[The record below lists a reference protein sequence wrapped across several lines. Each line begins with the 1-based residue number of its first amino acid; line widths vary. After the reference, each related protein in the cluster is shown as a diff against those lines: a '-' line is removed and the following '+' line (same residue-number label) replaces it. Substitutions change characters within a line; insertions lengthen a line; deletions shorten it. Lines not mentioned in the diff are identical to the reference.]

1 MQGGAMGNL
10 TKAKINGVEKDFR
23 SLAMED
29 KKLWAFN
36 KEIGNYEKL
45 LTNVK
50 KNDVVILN
58 VWNDTRWPHSMHLH
72 GHHFFVNSIE
82 FTNYNNYILRDTYLI
97 QPNEKSKLIFL
108 ADNPGKWLF
117 HCHICLLYTSP
128 SPRDATLSRMPS
140 SA

>member
-10 TKAKINGVEKDFR
+10 TKAKIDGVEKDFR
-23 SLAMED
+23 SLAIED

-45 LTNVK
+45 LANVK

-72 GHHFFVNSIE
+72 GHHFFVNSKE
-82 FTNYNNYILRDTYLI
+82 FTNYNNYLLRDTYLI
-97 QPNEKSKLIFL
+97 PVSYTHLRAHETKANLVCRLLLEKKKREYRI
-108 ADNPGKWLF
+108 A
-117 HCHICLLYTSP
+117 
-128 SPRDATLSRMPS
+128 
-140 SA
+140 